1 MTAVMTALRHAGKGA
16 GVLSTAVIAG
26 LGLPA
31 LGALVFLA
39 VLGLGV
45 ICWIISSDDRAN
57 RVTRIMLARRGN
69 ARCLKP
75 GPARPPRQTVPTRTK
90 LQEIMAHYL

>member
-1 MTAVMTALRHAGKGA
+1 MAMLRHAGKAAA
-16 GVLSTAVIAG
+16 GMLPTALIAR
-26 LGLPA
+26 LGWPA

-57 RVTRIMLARRGN
+57 RVTRIMLARRGD
-69 ARCLKP
+69 ARCLEP
-75 GPARPPRQTVPTRTK
+75 GAPASASASRKGGQGTRSAK
-90 LQEIMAHYL
+90 